1 MAVDF
6 DNVFTGKGV
15 WTTHKGNQNL
25 IQYGFPVGGNNVA
38 MIKDVAFPQTLFFAG
53 LKNPARDFLRLRSA
67 DADNPDTSGAKRSGY
82 RRYGVL
88 AQHNEL
94 IPLNELID
102 KFFIPDSVVRY
113 EPPCL
118 FSPGEQRFFCI
129 RPRRGFWS

>member
-67 DADNPDTSGAKRSGY
+67 DADNPPGPKGVAIAAMVSWRSTTSQFPSM
-82 RRYGVL
+82 
-88 AQHNEL
+88 
-94 IPLNELID
+94 
-102 KFFIPDSVVRY
+102 S
-113 EPPCL
+113 
-118 FSPGEQRFFCI
+118 
-129 RPRRGFWS
+129 